1 MKIVFVS
8 SNKVDPDEILLY
20 AAFHLGLYCLA
31 KVCIY
36 ESLVYKGLRRIA
48 FFKKDC
54 FFHKF
59 QMFDASYSGTGTKT
73 QYQGLKPMS
82 VFCYFL

>member
-48 FFKKDC
+48 FF
-54 FFHKF
+54 HKF